1 MRVEPHERGRLHV
14 FAVNLSASDLS
25 ARFSP
30 PETGADRLQPP
41 ADLLEDLT
49 GATGLDPKG
58 AELVPLSDLVGLGLS
73 GYLTEGLDI
82 PADAVAPAKR
92 RLDALEGYA
101 LLLGSRAFQGKAFA
115 LGETAS
121 LTHIA
126 SFDQPGTDWS
136 GAGPIPS
143 QAAKLHSRPLPTS
156 RAERYRSQRVGAA
169 IFAVVMLALVAL
181 VWVLIT

>member
-14 FAVNLSASDLS
+14 FAVNQSQKTVGD
-25 ARFSP
+25 RFAP
-30 PETGADRLQPP
+30 PETGADRLQPDP
-41 ADLLEDLT
+41 GLLMDLT
-49 GATGLDPKG
+49 GANGLDPKG
-58 AELVPLSDLVGLGLS
+58 AELVPLDDLEGLGLS

-82 PADAVAPAKR
+82 TPEAVASNKR

-101 LLLGSRAFQGKAFA
+101 LLLSSRAFRGQAFA

-136 GAGPIPS
+136 SSGKIPS
-143 QAAKLHSRPLPTS
+143 EAAKPHSAPMARPGPETNQ
-156 RAERYRSQRVGAA
+156 SQRMGS
-169 IFAVVMLALVAL
+169 AVLALFIVVLGL
-181 VWVLIT
+181 VVWMFVT